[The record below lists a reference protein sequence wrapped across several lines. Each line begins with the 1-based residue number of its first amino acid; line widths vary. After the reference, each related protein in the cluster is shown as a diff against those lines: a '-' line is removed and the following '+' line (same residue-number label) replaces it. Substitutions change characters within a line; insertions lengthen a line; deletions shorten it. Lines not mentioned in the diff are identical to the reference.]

1 MPAERL
7 TPAQMERYQGHLAL
21 PDLGPAGQ
29 ARLLRARVLIIGA
42 GGLGCPV
49 AQYLVAAGVGTVGLV
64 DDDTVDS
71 TNLQRQ
77 VLYVEA
83 DVGRP
88 KVEAAAER
96 LRAMNGD
103 VDVQPI
109 GRRVTAANVRSLVA
123 GRDLVVDGSDNFA
136 TRYVVNDACVLE
148 GVPLVSGS
156 LYRYEGQAMVVI
168 PGEGPCYRC
177 VFPSPPPE
185 QGACREAGIL
195 GPVAGLVGSLQAAE
209 AVRLLA
215 AGGDGAASG
224 LAGRLLLVDVR
235 TMEFRS
241 LQLSRDAACP
251 LCGENPSIAEP
262 TAVAVCGS
270 R

>member
-7 TPAQMERYQGHLAL
+7 RPEQMERYQGHLAL
-21 PDLGPAGQ
+21 PDFGPAGQ
-29 ARLLRARVLIIGA
+29 ERLLAGAVLVVGA
-42 GGLGCPV
+42 GGLGCPA
-49 AQYLVAAGVGTVGLV
+49 AQYLVAAGVGAVGLI
-64 DDDTVDS
+64 DDDVVDT

-77 VLYVEA
+77 ILYTEE

-96 LRAMNGD
+96 LRAMNRD
-103 VDVQPI
+103 VDVRPM
-109 GRRVTAANVRSLVA
+109 RRRLVA
-123 GRDLVVDGSDNFA
+123 GNARETVSGWDVVVDGSDNFA

-156 LYRYEGQAMVVI
+156 LYRYEGQATVVL
-168 PGEGPCYRC
+168 PGSGPCYRC
-177 VFPSPPPE
+177 LFPSPPPE
-185 QGACREAGIL
+185 QGSCHEAGIL
-195 GPVAGLVGSLQAAE
+195 GPVAGVVGSLQAIE
-209 AVRLLA
+209 ALRLLA
-215 AGGDGAASG
+215 AGDDLAGTG

-241 LQLSRDAACP
+241 LRAERDSDCP
-251 LCGENPSIAEP
+251 VCGDDPRIHEP
-262 TAVAVCGS
+262 TAVAECAP